1 MDDRYNAMRKPPTE
15 ILKKIEGGNLK
26 GMSDINPQ
34 WRIEVMTEQFGLCG
48 IGWRYEIVSTSTV
61 ECSNGEILLFMRINL
76 YVKDG
81 EAWSNPIPGYGGDK
95 IVEKNK
101 NGLIPN
107 DEAYKMGLTDALG
120 NAMKNIGVAAD
131 VYRGLWD
138 SKYSRGKGC
147 KDDITAQVEKKQPD
161 QIVEYND
168 GNVRLI
174 NGSKCQ
180 VRNDKGQYLD
190 VEALSIK
197 ALEYLVQQDQYSY
210 AHDAIKAVL
219 EARSVI
225 KDELKAQ
232 EGKK

>member
-138 SKYSRGKGC
+138 SKYSRWKGC
-147 KDDITAQVEKKQPD
+147 QDDITAQVEKKQPD
-161 QIVEYND
+161 KIEVYND
-168 GNVRLI
+168 GNVRFI

-180 VRNDKGQYLD
+180 VRNDQGQYLD
-190 VEALSIK
+190 VEGLSINS
-197 ALEYLVQQDQYSY
+197 LTYLLKQEQYSS
-210 AHDAIKAVL
+210 AHDALQTVL
-219 EARSVI
+219 ESRNVL
-225 KDELKAQ
+225 KKELQAK
-232 EGKK
+232 EVKK

>member
-1 MDDRYNAMRKPPTE
+1 MDARYNAMKKPPVE

-107 DEAYKMGLTDALG
+107 DEAYKMVLTDALG

-138 SKYSRGKGC
+138 SKYSRWKGC
-147 KDDITAQVEKKQPD
+147 TDDITAQVEKKQPD
-161 QIVEYND
+161 KIELFND
-168 GNVRLI
+168 GYVRVI
-174 NGSKCQ
+174 NDRQYQ
-180 VRNDKGQYLD
+180 VRNDQGQYLD
-190 VEALSIK
+190 VESLSVK
-197 ALEYLVQQDQYSY
+197 ALKYLVEQEQFSY
-210 AHDAIKAVL
+210 AHNALKAAL
-219 EARSVI
+219 EAKEVT
-225 KDELKAQ
+225 K
-232 EGKK
+232 

>member
-107 DEAYKMGLTDALG
+107 DEAYKMVLTDALG

-138 SKYSRGKGC
+138 SKYSRWKGC
-147 KDDITAQVEKKQPD
+147 TDDITAQVEKKQPD
-161 QIVEYND
+161 KIELFND
-168 GNVRLI
+168 GYVRVI
-174 NGSKCQ
+174 NDRQYQ
-180 VRNDKGQYLD
+180 VRNDQGQYLD
-190 VEALSIK
+190 VESLSVK
-197 ALEYLVQQDQYSY
+197 ALKYLVEQEQFSY
-210 AHDAIKAVL
+210 AHNALKAAL
-219 EARSVI
+219 EAKEVT
-225 KDELKAQ
+225 K
-232 EGKK
+232 